1 MVSDLSFHQ
10 LKDVFLLNTLTPL
23 PKCKRNGKQDKKTII
38 IISQFRYAFKCH
50 RQKQDGKEEI
60 YPVNA
65 IAFHQKV
72 SIRFFKILLEIF
84 QNIVN

>member
-72 SIRFFKILLEIF
+72 SIRFYKILLEVF
-84 QNIVN
+84 RNIVN

>member
-1 MVSDLSFHQ
+1 MGSDLSFHL

-23 PKCKRNGKQDKKTII
+23 PKCKRNGKFDQRKTMIM
-38 IISQFRYAFKCH
+38 ISQFRYAFKCH

-72 SIRFFKILLEIF
+72 SIKIFLKF
-84 QNIVN
+84 S